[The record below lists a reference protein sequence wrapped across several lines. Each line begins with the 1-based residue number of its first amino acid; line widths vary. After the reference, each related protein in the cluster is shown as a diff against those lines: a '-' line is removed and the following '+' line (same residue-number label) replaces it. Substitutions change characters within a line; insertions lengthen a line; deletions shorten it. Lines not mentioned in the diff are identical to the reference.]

1 MLYITE
7 SWTVPSPPR
16 SNGSTTPAC
25 LDPLFHLAN
34 KNDERAPS
42 RIANEYEIS
51 DAGFCRMQTLHC
63 IRRTKY
69 IVRSTRTPG
78 TFTQLPAPGAA
89 LIALTKH
96 ACLYPRAHF
105 AVRFARESPRLL
117 HGSPGSQL
125 PEQAPSPDQPCNAN
139 HGIPSENQP
148 ARPSLSSTSSHLA
161 TPTIG
166 ITASTVIVL
175 LMLPVFHPFLQHYS
189 LLQKLPSRGAAL
201 HTGRICSIR
210 RNKILGLHKVLILFD
225 ALSLVLPTVRP
236 FDNYLVECFS

>member
-34 KNDERAPS
+34 ENDERGHHRELLTS
-42 RIANEYEIS
+42 
-51 DAGFCRMQTLHC
+51 
-63 IRRTKY
+63 TKY
-69 IVRSTRTPG
+69 L
-78 TFTQLPAPGAA
+78 TQDSAGCRPCTAYEGRN
-89 LIALTKH
+89 TS
-96 ACLYPRAHF
+96 AHF

-210 RNKILGLHKVLILFD
+210 RNKILCLHKVLKAFPAATVAVPLCKLTCSSTTTIRAEFQPLLLILEMD
-225 ALSLVLPTVRP
+225 SVLTGPCKQKHQSIN
-236 FDNYLVECFS
+236 F